1 MTQWD
6 FFWHVV
12 SDLAPLTSAATS
24 LLILIALVMLGF
36 QVLTPWKAWTI
47 FLGYVGKML
56 FAGAFKNM
64 SDAIV
69 GLGHD
74 KILFLTDKIQRRG
87 RITLKEKTNL
97 TCIYTPYHALG
108 GNGDGK
114 TGYEYCMTLPICTDE
129 EAEEAD
135 RMLRRHEY
143 GLDVEVQHENQAS

>member
-6 FFWHVV
+6 FFWRVI
-12 SDLAPLTSAATS
+12 DKLAPISNAAMS
-24 LLILIALVMLGF
+24 LLIMVGLGMLICQA
-36 QVLTPWKAWTI
+36 LTPWKAWTI

-74 KILFLTDKIQRRG
+74 KILYLTDKIQRRG
-87 RITLKEKTNL
+87 KITLKEKTNL
-97 TCIYTPYHALG
+97 ECIYIPYHALG

-114 TGYEYCMTLPICTDE
+114 TGYEYCMTLPICTEEDADE
-129 EAEEAD
+129 MD
-135 RMLRRHEY
+135 RVLRRHEY
-143 GLDVEVQHENQAS
+143 GLDVEVTK

>member
-6 FFWHVV
+6 FFWRAVN
-12 SDLAPLTSAATS
+12 SLAPISSAALS
-24 LLILIALVMLGF
+24 LLVMIGLVMLF
-36 QVLTPWKAWTI
+36 CQIMTPWKAWTI

-74 KILFLTDKIQRRG
+74 KILYLTDKIQRRG
-87 RITLKEKTNL
+87 KITLKEKTNL
-97 TCIYTPYHALG
+97 TGIYVPYHELG

-114 TGYEYCMTLPICTDE
+114 TSYEYCMTLPICTDE
-129 EAEEAD
+129 DAEEAD

-143 GLDVEVQHENQAS
+143 GLDVEVEK